1 MKGNILGKDKQE
13 KVNSIVIL
21 AKLLDVVEHSD
32 IISDE
37 LGRILDHELMETLL
51 AVISFNMSIE
61 TYKAI
66 MRTCMIVI
74 SGTLFRFVNEAIE
87 DYLPVFDSLTEYI
100 DSIDVITNKILLQD
114 SKINSYTVNFVT
126 DLIDTA
132 LNFDYDGIIPI
143 AERLK
148 QVDFFNIIDKTI
160 STEDEPMTEMVVRL
174 KIVYYRLNEFLQVT
188 RFNLSIQ
195 SHKMLLEGFFRSLD
209 VSLNESGTLATP
221 EEYVEAGF
229 TETPMEYV
237 TSNFS
242 ILSAMELGIV
252 LRNPIQTFKKKFHQE
267 LMLDHKIMFP
277 LSIFINKIV
286 EMWVNIFEDIEQF
299 PNIHSLVLKWESMI
313 YYSMTSCLIFWQNTK
328 CQLDVADDI
337 DKIVELLKP
346 NIEKLEYKKS
356 ESVEECLVSSTLI
369 DNLRGSQV
377 QNLKR
382 LHHQKWNNKLS
393 QFNEHLSNEAMDF
406 LCEQRVI
413 QLLKGS
419 WVYTEKYGE
428 YLLNRENP
436 KLSHKYYFI
445 LLSPNRKEIYYKKFS
460 EKPSITPS
468 FEQMESR
475 SIKLSEIHRFRSTKL
490 NEKLGATEMNK
501 NNVVSVR
508 GTISYEK
515 LTLVGADD
523 ARLLSF
529 VTDTEVNKYVWLDGL
544 KMLKGM
550 VNKGDLSV
558 ETERQLNY
566 LIDIRRS
573 TQLLNL
579 EDKEVETYISEHA
592 DNSDEDEDTYDLN
605 ELSEVTKD
613 TYFYK

>member
-13 KVNSIVIL
+13 KVNSIVIF

-32 IISDE
+32 TISDE
-37 LGRILDHELMETLL
+37 LGRMLDHELMETLL
-51 AVISFNMSIE
+51 AVISYNMSIE

-66 MRTCMIVI
+66 MRTCMIII
-74 SGTLFRFVNEAIE
+74 SGSLFRFVNESIE

-100 DSIDVITNKILLQD
+100 DNIDVIVNKLQLQD
-114 SKINSYTVNFVT
+114 SKINSYTLSFVT
-126 DLIDTA
+126 DLINTA

-148 QVDFFNIIDKTI
+148 QVDFFGIVDKTI
-160 STEDEPMTEMVVRL
+160 STEDETIEELVVLL

-188 RFNLSIQ
+188 RFNLTIK
-195 SHKMLLEGFFRSLD
+195 SHKMLLEGLFSSLD
-209 VSLNESGTLATP
+209 MSLNESGTLATP
-221 EEYVEAGF
+221 QDYAEAGF
-229 TETPMEYV
+229 TENPKEYV
-237 TSNFS
+237 ANNFS
-242 ILSAMELGIV
+242 ILSAIELGIV
-252 LRNPIQTFKKKFHQE
+252 LRNPIQTFKKRFHQE
-267 LMLDHKIMFP
+267 LMLDHKITFP
-277 LSIFINKIV
+277 LSIFINRIV
-286 EMWVNIFEDIEQF
+286 EMWVSIFEDIEQY
-299 PNIHSLVLKWESMI
+299 PNIHSLVLKWEKMI
-313 YYSMTSCLIFWQNTK
+313 YYSMTSCLVFWQDAK
-328 CQLDVADDI
+328 CQLDVADDV

-346 NIEKLEYKKS
+346 NIEKLEYKKT
-356 ESVEECLVSSTLI
+356 ESVEECLNSSSLI
-369 DNLRGSQV
+369 DNLRGIQV

-382 LHHQKWNNKLS
+382 LHHQKWNNKLN

-419 WVYTEKYGE
+419 WVYTEKYGQ
-428 YLLNRENP
+428 YLLNRESP
-436 KLSHKYYFI
+436 KPSHKYYFI
-445 LLSPNRKEIYYKKFS
+445 LLSPNRKQIYYKKFS

-468 FEQMESR
+468 FEQMESH
-475 SIKLSEIHRFRSTKL
+475 SIKLAEILNFQSTKL
-490 NEKLGATEMNK
+490 NEKLGDKEKSN

-515 LTLVGADD
+515 LILVGANDTK
-523 ARLLSF
+523 LLSF

-566 LIDIRRS
+566 LIDIRRT

-579 EDKEVETYISEHA
+579 EDKEVENYITEHA
-592 DNSDEDEDTYDLN
+592 NNSDDDDSYDLN